1 MGGILAEPRWL
12 GGGGLWPGP
21 GDRSPGST
29 SAGGQDAAARGDVP
43 RLARPARLRHDDPAA
58 VAAKG
63 GVRLA
68 AGHDFQPGLT
78 GHVRLNLATSP
89 ERLTEIVRRLG
100 SAVAAG

>member
-29 SAGGQDAAARGDVP
+29 SAGGQDAAARGDV
-43 RLARPARLRHDDPAA
+43 LAWLDLRAYGHDDPAA
-58 VAAKG
+58 VAATG